1 MRLGSLEFGA
11 IYLVD
16 FEFSA
21 PPGERPDPICLV
33 ARELGSGHTIRLW
46 QDEFRQRGVPPYP
59 TNETTLFVA
68 YYASAEIGCHLAL
81 GWPALAR
88 VLDLFVEFRNLT
100 NGRDTPCGRGLLGA
114 LAWFGLDSIEAA
126 DKTQMRDL
134 ALRGGPWTASEQ
146 TALLDYC
153 EGDVDALT
161 RLLPK
166 LLPAIAPPRALL
178 RGRYMVAAARMEHT
192 GIPIDTESHRRLVNH
207 WSDIQGRLIARID
220 ADYHVFDGRT
230 FKADRWAAWLAANE
244 IPWPRLPSGALVL
257 DDDTFREMAR
267 SYTAVAPVRELRVSL
282 SQMRLS
288 DLAIGSDGRNRC
300 LISAFQARTGRNQPS
315 NSRFI
320 FGPAVWL
327 RGLIRPTPGHGL
339 AYLDWSQQE
348 YGIAAALSP
357 RHEHVDRLRVG
368 RSLPSVR
375 QASRYRPR
383 RGHEADPWG
392 HPRSIQGVRPRGAV
406 RDGRRLP
413 RTAHR
418 AARVIRS

>member
-11 IYLVD
+11 VYLVD

-46 QDEFRQRGVPPYP
+46 QDELRQRGVPPYP

-81 GWPALAR
+81 GWPAPAR

-100 NGRDTPCGRGLLGA
+100 NGRDTPCGRGLLGS

-153 EGDVDALT
+153 EGDVDALA

-166 LLPAIAPPRALL
+166 LLPAIDLPRALL

-192 GIPIDTESHRRLVNH
+192 GISIDTKSHRRLVNH
-207 WSDIQGRLIARID
+207 
-220 ADYHVFDGRT
+220 
-230 FKADRWAAWLAANE
+230 
-244 IPWPRLPSGALVL
+244 
-257 DDDTFREMAR
+257 
-267 SYTAVAPVRELRVSL
+267 
-282 SQMRLS
+282 
-288 DLAIGSDGRNRC
+288 
-300 LISAFQARTGRNQPS
+300 
-315 NSRFI
+315 
-320 FGPAVWL
+320 
-327 RGLIRPTPGHGL
+327 
-339 AYLDWSQQE
+339 
-348 YGIAAALSP
+348 
-357 RHEHVDRLRVG
+357 
-368 RSLPSVR
+368 
-375 QASRYRPR
+375 
-383 RGHEADPWG
+383 
-392 HPRSIQGVRPRGAV
+392 
-406 RDGRRLP
+406 
-413 RTAHR
+413 
-418 AARVIRS
+418 